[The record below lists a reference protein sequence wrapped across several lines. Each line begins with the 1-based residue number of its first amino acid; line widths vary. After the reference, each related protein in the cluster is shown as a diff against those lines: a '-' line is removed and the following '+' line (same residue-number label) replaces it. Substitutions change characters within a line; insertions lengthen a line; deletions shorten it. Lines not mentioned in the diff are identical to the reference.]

1 MPETLQP
8 TFSPQRSS
16 PEVALRN
23 PGDATSTG
31 TTAIAAWMLGPP
43 NAVASQLVWAG
54 QPFAGA
60 LLTGFLA
67 IVALAWFWRVRPGHA

>member
-8 TFSPQRSS
+8 TSSPQRSS
-16 PEVALRN
+16 PEVALRD
-23 PGDATSTG
+23 PVDAASAG
-31 TTAIAAWMLGPP
+31 TRAIATWMLGPP

-60 LLTGFLA
+60 LLAGFLA
-67 IVALAWFWRVRPGHA
+67 IVAFAWFWRVRPGHA

>member
-16 PEVALRN
+16 PEVMLRDH
-23 PGDATSTG
+23 GDAASTG
-31 TTAIAAWMLGPP
+31 TAAITAWMLGPP
-43 NAVASQLVWAG
+43 HAVASQLVWAG

-67 IVALAWFWRVRPGHA
+67 VVALAWFWRVRPGRA